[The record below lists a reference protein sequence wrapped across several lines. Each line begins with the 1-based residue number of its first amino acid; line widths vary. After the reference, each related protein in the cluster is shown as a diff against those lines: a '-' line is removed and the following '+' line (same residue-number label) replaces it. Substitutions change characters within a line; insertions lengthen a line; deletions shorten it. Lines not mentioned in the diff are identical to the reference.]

1 MSELVA
7 GKCPNCGANVNLPSE
22 LESTFCAYCGSNI
35 KVNEAIEKL
44 KIELS
49 GKVEVDGIA
58 SLNKMYKNAEDYI
71 KLGEYENAY
80 DMYISIIR
88 DNPGEVKAYYLALD
102 AISYKMNRTAEDKFP
117 SRYLNDINICLDR
130 LQKLDTNGEYD
141 DFIKKF
147 TEYIEVL
154 SNEENFLSKVKYYNS
169 FLRDIHINNYYAY
182 AFEHVEE
189 MYNEIKM
196 YYENLTDDLKSKYAS
211 VFAAC
216 TESYKKFPRKR
227 KSIFDVLGF

>member
-7 GKCPNCGANVNLPSE
+7 GKCPNCGANINLPSE

-58 SLNKMYKNAEDYI
+58 SINKMYKNAEDYI
-71 KLGEYENAY
+71 KLEEYENAY

-102 AISYKMNRTAEDKFP
+102 AISYKMNRTAENQFP
-117 SRYLNDINICLDR
+117 SRYLNDINVCMDR

-154 SNEENFLSKVKYYNS
+154 SNEEKFLSKVNMYNS
-169 FLRDIHINNYYAY
+169 L
-182 AFEHVEE
+182 
-189 MYNEIKM
+189 
-196 YYENLTDDLKSKYAS
+196 DLCQVFGHKS
-211 VFAAC
+211 V
-216 TESYKKFPRKR
+216 
-227 KSIFDVLGF
+227 